1 MYITLI
7 ENIKPHSSP
16 WFPDACA
23 CAIDHRNPIFR
34 LYRMGK
40 SSDSK
45 AKFRKASHR
54 CKNVLEAAKLA
65 NANKTKES
73 ITSQKTANSDLNK
86 GKSTIPPVFNG
97 PEMLSSASDK
107 GKLFAE
113 NFSRNC
119 NHDES
124 SISLPVFRSRN
135 SFKLHN
141 ISVTHKMIKK
151 VIMNFDLS
159 KASGPDFIPVVA
171 LRTVSRNFLIY

>member
-23 CAIDHRNPIFR
+23 CAVDHRNPIFR
-34 LYRMGK
+34 LHRMGK

-73 ITSQKTANSDLNK
+73 ITSQKLGCRD
-86 GKSTIPPVFNG
+86 IW
-97 PEMLSSASDK
+97 
-107 GKLFAE
+107 
-113 NFSRNC
+113 
-119 NHDES
+119 
-124 SISLPVFRSRN
+124 RSKQR
-135 SFKLHN
+135 
-141 ISVTHKMIKK
+141 
-151 VIMNFDLS
+151 
-159 KASGPDFIPVVA
+159 
-171 LRTVSRNFLIY
+171 